1 MKKILCLML
10 AFVFAFLP
18 TFADSAEGSS
28 PWARADIERGLSEGI
43 LHLDLNAAYRSKI
56 TRQDFCKLIIHV
68 YIKENEYADIDDLLK
83 NGLHYDLG
91 ALHTKFHDLNL
102 QDGDVKYVLAAT
114 SLGIVKG
121 MSETSFAPH
130 SSINREQAA
139 KMLMSAFDKMI
150 KDKGIGYDLR
160 FVYTLFSDDAQIS
173 DWARDEIYLLDKLN
187 IMDGVGGNKF
197 DPKGSY
203 TREQGM
209 LATVKFYDA
218 YRYALIS
225 EDLLK
230 KPKNANDLS
239 VKKKGSVPEKAKDAI
254 SQVDI
259 SGEKATGSF
268 EDKLAGYKAEVLRL
282 VNEERA
288 KVGLKALR
296 EGQTY
301 RAYADT
307 RAKETVQLFSHTRPN
322 GSSCFSGMCSFL
334 AAGENIA
341 AGQTSPAIVMKSWM
355 ESPGHKANILNPN
368 FEELSVGI
376 YYDAGSEMGWYW
388 SQIFYTPE

>member
-10 AFVFAFLP
+10 AFAFGFIP
-18 TFADSAEGSS
+18 IFADSAEGAS
-28 PWARADIERGLSEGI
+28 PWAKADLERGLSEGI
-43 LHLDLNAAYRSKI
+43 LHPELNSAYRSKI

-68 YIKENEYADIDDLLK
+68 YIKENGYADIDDLLK

-91 ALHTKFHDLNL
+91 DLRSKFRDLNL
-102 QDGDVKYVLAAT
+102 QDGDVKYVLAAN

-130 SSINREQAA
+130 NSINREQAA

-160 FVYTLFSDDAQIS
+160 FVYTPFSDDAQIS
-173 DWARDEIYLLDKLN
+173 GWARDEIYLLDKLN

-209 LATVKFYDA
+209 LAAVKFHDA
-218 YRYALIS
+218 YKYALTS

-230 KPKNANDLS
+230 KPKNANDLN
-239 VKKKGSVPEKAKDAI
+239 VKKKGTVPEKSKDAI

-259 SGEKATGSF
+259 SGEKAPVSF
-268 EDKLAGYKAEVLRL
+268 EDKMAGYKAEVLRL

-288 KVGLKALR
+288 KLGLRALR

-301 RAYADT
+301 RVYADT
-307 RAKETVQLFSHTRPN
+307 RAKETVQLFSHTRPD
-322 GSSCFSGMCSFL
+322 GSSCFSGMDGYL

-341 AGQTSPAIVMKSWM
+341 AGQTSPQIVMQSWM

-376 YYDAGSEMGWYW
+376 YYDASSEMGWYW
-388 SQIFYTPE
+388 SQIFFTPQ